1 MRERRKAP
9 RYQLGVVGRL
19 HRPRAR
25 VGGEVLVQVISTL
38 GCGLERAEGLS
49 VGEKCELYFQWQ
61 NVVLGVGAQVVCRDA
76 MGRMGLKFVSVDRD
90 TQKRLSELCVTLSR
104 RTLSTPPVKE
114 KEAETARPAAAP
126 AAKPLP
132 PTPPAQPAGQR
143 ERRRV
148 PRYVSELS
156 TQLSNPTTGATS
168 TVTLVTLSVL
178 GGCMEG
184 SGLPEP
190 GQQCELI
197 AEWEGRTL
205 RIESEVVWKSKE
217 QVGIK
222 FAFLAADAGQ
232 LLRQICANLRLQPLA
247 PLPPGPL

>member
-1 MRERRKAP
+1 MRERRKAS
-9 RYQLGVVGRL
+9 RYPLGVVGRL
-19 HRPRAR
+19 HHRRDR

-38 GCGLERAEGLS
+38 GCALERAEGLS

-61 NVVLGVGAQVVCRDA
+61 NVVVGAAAQVVWKDA
-76 MGRMGLKFVSVDRD
+76 IGRMGLKFLSVDRD
-90 TQKRLSELCVTLSR
+90 TQKRLSELCVALSGR
-104 RTLSTPPVKE
+104 PLSTPPR
-114 KEAETARPAAAP
+114 KEAEPARPAAAP
-126 AAKPLP
+126 AAKPSLP
-132 PTPPAQPAGQR
+132 SRHARPSGER

-156 TQLSNPTTGATS
+156 TQLSNLATGATS
-168 TVTLVTLSVL
+168 TITLVTLSVL

-197 AEWEGRTL
+197 AEWEGKTL

-222 FAFLAADAGQ
+222 FAFLAADAEQ

-247 PLPPGPL
+247 PLPPEPS